1 MGRMSFVLRRLV
13 LLVPTAVGVTI
24 ITFFMVHL
32 IPGNP
37 AVTILGQRANPT
49 TVAALDKQLGLS
61 QPLIEQYWLFIDRLF
76 HGNLGQSL
84 YYQVPVSGLIS
95 SHLPPTL
102 WLLCYAAVI
111 PALTSVPR
119 PTLPASRK
127 DAVRDHV
134 VRVVP
139 LLGLGMPAFW
149 LGLILQTWLGVK
161 LRWFPVTGYGQGFTG
176 PLP

>member
-1 MGRMSFVLRRLV
+1 MGRMSFVLRRLA

-61 QPLIEQYWLFIDRLF
+61 QPRIEQDWLFTDRRVR
-76 HGNLGQSL
+76 GNLGQSL
-84 YYQVPVSGLIS
+84 YSQVPLPRLIAS
-95 SHLPPTL
+95 PLPPTL

-111 PALTSVPR
+111 A
-119 PTLPASRK
+119 
-127 DAVRDHV
+127 
-134 VRVVP
+134 
-139 LLGLGMPAFW
+139 
-149 LGLILQTWLGVK
+149 
-161 LRWFPVTGYGQGFTG
+161 
-176 PLP
+176 